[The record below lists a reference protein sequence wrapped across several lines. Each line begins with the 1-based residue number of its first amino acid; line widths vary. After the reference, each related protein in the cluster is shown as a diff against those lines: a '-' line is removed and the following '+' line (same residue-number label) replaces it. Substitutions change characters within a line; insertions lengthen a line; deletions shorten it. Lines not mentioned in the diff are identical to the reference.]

1 MLGFATRLVALT
13 FLAAGGIGRAPSA
26 DETWRDDCDRVK
38 ATALPAGDLPDSAA
52 KQTLSGCQSEDLYYG
67 IGQPSDPQKAR
78 LCAYLERSAG
88 DTPVFG
94 GSAILMTIYATGIG
108 ARRNPDL
115 AIRFA
120 CALEGAP
127 AEMEGRIAHLQKLK
141 TRAGKK
147 IAFDLCDDITSG
159 YMMGACAGHAQK
171 IEEAKRTARYRAK
184 LAGWTAPERAA
195 FEKLRHAARVFFTA
209 RSSNEVDLSGTA
221 RAEFEIEEDERLE
234 ESFAAFLDKLERDA
248 VPPAP
253 ESELAQTDQRLNAV
267 YQQVM
272 KGPKSPDFGT
282 VTTPDIHK
290 TERTWPAYRDAW
302 TDFASVKFPR
312 SDPRGI
318 KTWLTRERAE
328 MLEEFVPRDASQ
340 GSK

>member
-1 MLGFATRLVALT
+1 MK
-13 FLAAGGIGRAPSA
+13 
-26 DETWRDDCDRVK
+26 E
-38 ATALPAGDLPDSAA
+38 TALAAGDLPDGAA
-52 KQTLSGCQSEDLYYG
+52 KQALAGCQSEDLYYG

-141 TRAGKK
+141 ASARKEDRVRSVRRHHQRLHDGG
-147 IAFDLCDDITSG
+147 LR
-159 YMMGACAGHAQK
+159 GARPEDRRG
-171 IEEAKRTARYRAK
+171 KRTARYRAK

-195 FEKLRHAARVFFTA
+195 FAKLRQAARAFFTA

-234 ESFAAFLDKLERDA
+234 ESFAAFLDKLERGA

-253 ESELAQTDQRLNAV
+253 R
-267 YQQVM
+267 
-272 KGPKSPDFGT
+272 
-282 VTTPDIHK
+282 
-290 TERTWPAYRDAW
+290 
-302 TDFASVKFPR
+302 R
-312 SDPRGI
+312 SWRRPTSD
-318 KTWLTRERAE
+318 
-328 MLEEFVPRDASQ
+328 
-340 GSK
+340 